1 MGYSVSWH
9 RIVIGQTP
17 SPPFLNTN
25 RNFCHSLFSWL
36 RHLKFFYGGCM
47 GWRIP
52 SLSKSHFLSHQLSH
66 LTTVWQ
72 WLQSHLSYL
81 KHHSHY
87 TSYCKAN
94 ILTNSTILYSVAFN
108 LSIKEYYYNNL
119 SSHSSLAKIS
129 YCSEIRTRTGGIRWP
144 LFLHIIIYIQHMI
157 HSILASMFGFP
168 FWKGGCLE
176 RHHLFPQTYISQYYI
191 VIVGPTMTLWV
202 LNYKK
207 GDCFWEFLSIFLSLS
222 FLCRGCCD
230 LWPQIYQ
237 F

>member
-1 MGYSVSWH
+1 
-9 RIVIGQTP
+9 
-17 SPPFLNTN
+17 
-25 RNFCHSLFSWL
+25 
-36 RHLKFFYGGCM
+36 M

-52 SLSKSHFLSHQLSH
+52 SLSKSYFLSHQLSH

-81 KHHSHY
+81 EHHSHY

-168 FWKGGCLE
+168 FGEVDVRAPPLISSDLHFSVIYCHC
-176 RHHLFPQTYISQYYI
+176 RTYDDTVGPKLQKR
-191 VIVGPTMTLWV
+191 VIV
-202 LNYKK
+202 
-207 GDCFWEFLSIFLSLS
+207 FES
-222 FLCRGCCD
+222 FYPFFSPCHFCAVGVATFGHKFINSREK
-230 LWPQIYQ
+230 
-237 F
+237 